1 MIIRDIDTDA
11 AAAHEM
17 VQSFDGMEG
26 LPVAAP
32 AAARRLS
39 AEAFVRSVYPGV
51 LVAVTIALAA
61 DWLAGHYK
69 APVMLFALLFGM
81 TFHFLHEEGRC
92 IAGIEFA
99 SKAVLRTGVALLG
112 ARITAQQIVALG
124 PVPIAMVVAGVTT
137 TLLMGLLLARVLGLS
152 RAFGALSGG
161 SVGVCGASAALAIAS
176 VLPKTKESERDVI
189 LAVVVVTGL
198 STIAMI
204 LYPMLV
210 TAIGLDHLRAGL
222 FLGGTI
228 HDVAQV
234 VGAGYIIS
242 QQTGDVA
249 TYVKLLR
256 VAMLLPVVASIAFV
270 IARANKGV
278 GAGRA
283 RVPIPTFLFGFAAMV
298 ALNSLGFL
306 PKPAV
311 AAAGEVSRWCLVVA
325 IAALGMK
332 TSFKSLIAAG
342 WRPVAVMVLE
352 TLWIAGL
359 VLGVVE
365 VFT

>member
-1 MIIRDIDTDA
+1 MIRDIDTDA
-11 AAAHEM
+11 AAAHELF
-17 VQSFDGMEG
+17 QSYGGMEG
-26 LPVAAP
+26 LPELAAP
-32 AAARRLS
+32 PRARVNLQG
-39 AEAFVRSVYPGV
+39 FLRSVYPGL
-51 LVAVTIALAA
+51 LVAITIGLAA

-81 TFHFLHEEGRC
+81 AFHFLHEDRGRC
-92 IAGIEFA
+92 VAGIEFA

-112 ARITAQQIVALG
+112 ARITAQQIAELG
-124 PVPIAMVVAGVTT
+124 PVPIGMVVAGVTS
-137 TLLMGLLLARVLGLS
+137 TLLLGLLLSRLLGLS

-198 STIAMI
+198 STLAMI

-210 TAIGLDHLRAGL
+210 TAIGLDHRHAGL

-234 VGAGYIIS
+234 VGAGYMIS
-242 QQTGDVA
+242 PQTGDIA

-256 VAMLLPVVASIAFV
+256 VAMLLPVVATIAFV
-270 IARANKGV
+270 IARIGS
-278 GAGRA
+278 GAAGKA
-283 RVPIPTFLFGFAAMV
+283 RVPIPTFLFGFAALV
-298 ALNSLGFL
+298 ALNSLGVL

-311 AAAGEVSRWCLVVA
+311 AAASDVSRWCLVVA

-332 TSFKSLIAAG
+332 TSFKALLEAG
-342 WRPVAVMVLE
+342 WRPLAAMVLE
-352 TLWIAGL
+352 TLWLAGL
-359 VLGVVE
+359 VLTAVE
-365 VFT
+365 TLT

>member
-17 VQSFDGMEG
+17 FQSFEGMEG
-26 LPVAAP
+26 LPVSAP
-32 AAARRLS
+32 ATRKPLS
-39 AEAFVRSVYPGV
+39 IEAFARSVYPGV

-61 DWLAGHYK
+61 DWLSSHYK

-112 ARITAQQIVALG
+112 ARITVEQIIALG

-137 TLLMGLLLARVLGLS
+137 TLLVGLGLARLLGLS
-152 RAFGALSGG
+152 RAFGVLSGG
-161 SVGVCGASAALAIAS
+161 SVGICGASAALAIAS

-189 LAVVVVTGL
+189 LAVVVVTTL

-210 TAIGLDHLRAGL
+210 TAIGLDHQRAGL

-234 VGAGYIIS
+234 VGAGYMIS
-242 QQTGDVA
+242 QKTGDVA

-256 VAMLLPVVASIAFV
+256 VAMLLPVVATIAFV
-270 IARANKGV
+270 LSRGRGGRS
-278 GAGRA
+278 GAK
-283 RVPIPTFLFGFAAMV
+283 VPLPMFLFGFAALV

-306 PKPAV
+306 PKLAV
-311 AAAGEVSRWCLVVA
+311 DGAGEISRWCLVVA

-332 TSFKSLIAAG
+332 TSFKALIAAG
-342 WRPVAVMVLE
+342 WRPVAVMGLE

-359 VLGVVE
+359 VLAVVE
-365 VFT
+365 FAT